1 MKNFRTRKWLKGLI
15 LVALLFT
22 GCMFLSNST
31 TDVQAATAGFKTIGG
46 KTYYIKSDGSKQKG
60 WLTLGK
66 YKYYFNKTTGVQVKG
81 WLSVSGK
88 KTYYFTSKKGA
99 MVTGWMTD
107 SKKHKRYFNP
117 KTGKLTRGW
126 MKNSK
131 GQKYFF
137 TSGEGVM
144 ATGWMKNS
152 KGQKRYFY
160 SNSGVMATGWLKN
173 TSKNITYYFDTD
185 TGYMYT
191 GLNRISGK
199 LYYFKSNGVMAV
211 STTVSV
217 NGVTYS
223 ISATGVATAKT
234 SKPNVNVRNGNVKVY
249 DTTNS
254 RYYTM
259 VKEYKSHPGIA
270 NGKTTDEALLA
281 ALCEAEAGN
290 QGKIGMEAVALCVL
304 NRTIKSDKEF
314 PSTIRG
320 VIYENIGSST
330 TPQYSVVR
338 DGALAKRLKGTF
350 ENRTLA
356 YQAAREAMTI
366 FNNYVKTGKARTLS
380 GFKKKDFNYMYF
392 MMNSAFKKQPL
403 TFSKVEY
410 EVYKDHTFFVDWV

>member
-131 GQKYFF
+131 GQKYYF

-234 SKPNVNVRNGNVKVY
+234 SKPNVNVSNGNVKVY

-314 PSTIRG
+314 PSKIRG